1 MAIVT
6 WDPNNKGS
14 NITLSSDNYTV
25 TINTINQGIRTT
37 VGKSYGKWYWEVTNV
52 SGESAKFIGIASSTV
67 SMSNGVASNANVRL
81 YYGYNGT
88 KNPGG
93 KSYGASYTNG
103 DIISV
108 LVDLDNGTLEF
119 WKNGVSQGISH
130 TDIKTLG
137 TIYPI
142 CTVGTSGGN
151 IVYYA
156 NFGQTSFSYT
166 PPVGFLP
173 YGNNTLILIEKENNI
188 LTYNSSNAS
197 WEIISTSN
205 SLNKDLF
212 VNYGLGEYEL
222 SYASNTVLEL
232 SNFEILIWNEAGT
245 DLNEIT
251 MNAIP
256 KPQLVKQVENV
267 EFNGELQSF
276 ALDVTQEDVY
286 TDNLIPTMTSNT
298 TPSGEVSASGYN
310 STYYPYK
317 AFDGIKNNDN
327 NMFMFNAVQGWLQYK
342 FPFPRKII
350 KYGVTGHHNATW
362 VSQSPKDW
370 TFEASNDG
378 VNWVILDTV
387 TNQTGWGAAETRY
400 FTINND
406 SYYLYYRINVTANNS
421 GSSNYGTAISELEMM
436 KKISEPTFKIIVS
449 NDNGETWRSF
459 KNNAWINVDISDLSN
474 VKKNGM
480 ISAEFNSLNQS
491 QWEEL
496 GLYNNNIRFAYYL
509 EQNNSNEV
517 LEVNSLTA
525 VSKITT
531 ITPTVSSI
539 TINYSELD
547 KRYSG
552 LMFMDTSQQYY
563 STSIGEIIKYLD
575 FNTLIAG
582 QTSLDIKVIL
592 TNTYPFDV
600 QNIRLFTETN
610 IQGLTVELSKSNNP
624 FIPESQL
631 VYNQRLN
638 FDETIEFYVRLS
650 VSETAIGSG
659 TFDIKVEADP
669 V

>member
-14 NITLSSDNYTV
+14 NVTLSSDNYTV
-25 TINTINQGIRTT
+25 TINAISQGIRTT

-52 SGESAKFIGIASSTV
+52 SGASAKFIGIASSTV
-67 SMSNGVASNANVRL
+67 SMSNGVSSNANVRI

-88 KNPGG
+88 TSPGG

-137 TIYPI
+137 TIYPV
-142 CTVGTSGGN
+142 CTSGTSNGS
-151 IVYYA
+151 ITYYA

-173 YGNNTLILIEKENNI
+173 YGNNPLILVEKENNI

-212 VNYGLGEYEL
+212 VNYGLSEYEL

-232 SNFEILIWNEAGT
+232 SNFEILIWNEASN
-245 DLNEIT
+245 DLNAIT
-251 MNAIP
+251 INAIP
-256 KPQLVKQVENV
+256 KPQIVKQIKDVS
-267 EFNGELQSF
+267 FNGELQNIQ
-276 ALDVTQEDVY
+276 LED
-286 TDNLIPTMTSNT
+286 IEE
-298 TPSGEVSASGYN
+298 SG
-310 STYYPYK
+310 P
-317 AFDGIKNNDN
+317 I
-327 NMFMFNAVQGWLQYK
+327 
-342 FPFPRKII
+342 
-350 KYGVTGHHNATW
+350 
-362 VSQSPKDW
+362 
-370 TFEASNDG
+370 
-378 VNWVILDTV
+378 
-387 TNQTGWGAAETRY
+387 
-400 FTINND
+400 
-406 SYYLYYRINVTANNS
+406 
-421 GSSNYGTAISELEMM
+421 
-436 KKISEPTFKIIVS
+436 FKIITS
-449 NDNGETWRSF
+449 NDNGNSWKSF
-459 KNNAWINVDISDLSN
+459 KSNNWIFVDVTNLLDI
-474 VKKNGM
+474 KENGM
-480 ISAEFNSLNQS
+480 TSAEFNAITQS

-496 GLYNNNIRFAYYL
+496 GLYSNNIRFAYYL

-517 LEVNSLTA
+517 LEVNSLSA
-525 VSKITT
+525 NSKITT

-547 KRYSG
+547 KKYSG

-563 STSIGEIIKYLD
+563 STSFGEILQYLD
-575 FNTLIAG
+575 FNTMISG
-582 QTSLDIKVIL
+582 QTSLDVKVIL
-592 TNTYPFDV
+592 TNTYPFNV
-600 QNIRLFTETN
+600 KNIRLTTETDVE
-610 IQGLTVELSKSNNP
+610 GLTIELSKSNNP
-624 FIPESQL
+624 FVAESYLIYDQ
-631 VYNQRLN
+631 QLN

-650 VSETAIGSG
+650 TSDTAVGSG
-659 TFDIKVEADP
+659 TFDIKVEADA